1 MKMMINRL
9 QMRNSYFSCEQYFQ
23 AKHVALDSA
32 SDDPIGLSVT
42 EMYGRTEE
50 NDLIARYDG

>member
-1 MKMMINRL
+1 MKMMINHLER
-9 QMRNSYFSCEQYFQ
+9 RNSYFSCEQYSQ
-23 AKHVALDSA
+23 AKHAAPDSA